1 VTVYRVYGTT
11 KSRPADSDWELLL
24 ESDDPVE
31 ATALAHESEGTFWR
45 RLTEDGQIVLARV

>member
-1 VTVYRVYGTT
+1 MYGTT
-11 KSRPADSDWELLL
+11 KSGPCEADWELLL
-24 ESDDPVE
+24 ETADPVE

>member
-1 VTVYRVYGTT
+1 MRYRVYGTA
-11 KSRPADSDWELLL
+11 KSRPSDADWELLL
-24 ESDDPVE
+24 ETADPVE